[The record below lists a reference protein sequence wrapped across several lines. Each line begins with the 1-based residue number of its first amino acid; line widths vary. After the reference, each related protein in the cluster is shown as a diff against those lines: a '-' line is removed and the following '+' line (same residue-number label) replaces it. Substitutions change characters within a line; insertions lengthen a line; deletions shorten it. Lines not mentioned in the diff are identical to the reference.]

1 MSPRFQSQLFFN
13 GVREAAG
20 PFLARISGN
29 NRLNGALTDE
39 GRVFA
44 RVVCHVSLALTRLP
58 RRLQLRAFVLTE
70 QSSELNQLSHSS
82 NRTNIA

>member
-1 MSPRFQSQLFFN
+1 MSPWLQSQLLLN
-13 GVREAAG
+13 RVREAAG

-58 RRLQLRAFVLTE
+58 RRLQLRAFGLTE
-70 QSSELNQLSHSS
+70 QSSELNQLSNAG

>member
-1 MSPRFQSQLFFN
+1 MSPWFQSQLFLN

-44 RVVCHVSLALTRLP
+44 RVVCHVSLAFT
-58 RRLQLRAFVLTE
+58 QFRAFVLTE

>member
-1 MSPRFQSQLFFN
+1 MSPGFQSQLFLN

-44 RVVCHVSLALTRLP
+44 RVVCHVSLALT
-58 RRLQLRAFVLTE
+58 QLRAFVLTE
-70 QSSELNQLSHSS
+70 QSSELNQLSHGS